1 MTQSTIRK
9 IYFGVADRRQMC
21 RLFDRHAQRTNRVER
36 DSGDLYA
43 GEYFEIGDEP
53 DRIVAFRI
61 VDRLRRRAD
70 VVKEIESFD
79 ELYGRFL
86 MAAAAVLIIG
96 TAFLRKRT
104 ELTWQAAGAAAVVLL
119 LASIA

>member
-1 MTQSTIRK
+1 M
-9 IYFGVADRRQMC
+9 VAI
-21 RLFDRHAQRTNRVER
+21 N
-36 DSGDLYA
+36 
-43 GEYFEIGDEP
+43 FEIGDEP

-70 VVKEIESFD
+70 VVTEIESFD

-104 ELTWQAAGAAAVVLL
+104 ELAWQAVSALGVVLL
-119 LASIA
+119 LASIL